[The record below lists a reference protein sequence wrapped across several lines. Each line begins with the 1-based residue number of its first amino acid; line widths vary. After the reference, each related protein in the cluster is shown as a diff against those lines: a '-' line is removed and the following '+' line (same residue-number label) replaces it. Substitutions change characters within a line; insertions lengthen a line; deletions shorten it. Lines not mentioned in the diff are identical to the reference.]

1 MIDEFGFL
9 FGRYF
14 IIDDAIRQKRYSI
27 QHTYLFLYFLAKKG
41 VLYLLKGFYILNRVY
56 LQTLK

>member
-27 QHTYLFLYFLAKKG
+27 QHTYLFLYFLSKKG